1 MHLIRTFERK
11 AAEVSRARRFVADA
25 LERAGREPP
34 DEVMLVTS
42 ELVSNAVIHGAD
54 PVEVHLQL
62 VDDALHLEVHD
73 AGGAEIDVPSMPGNG
88 ALGGRGLPL
97 VAALARSCGSR
108 LDNRGHTTVWA
119 ELPAP
124 AVGRPRVR

>member
-25 LERAGREPP
+25 LERAGRQPP

-42 ELVSNAVIHGAD
+42 ELVSNAVLHGAD

-62 VDDALHLEVHD
+62 DDEALYLEVHD
-73 AGGAEIDVPSMPGNG
+73 AGSAEIDVPSMPGCG

-97 VAALARSCGSR
+97 VAAITRSCGAR
-108 LDNRGHTTVWA
+108 LDQRGHTMVWA
-119 ELPAP
+119 DFPAP
-124 AVGRPRVR
+124 AAAGARIR